1 MRAAIMLLQSP
12 ALLALLLAAAPAARA
27 QPVRE
32 YEEQTWTEQC
42 GDDQSNVAVS
52 GGFLACAAALPF
64 ARGLFSCV

>member
-27 QPVRE
+27 QPVPE